1 MFNFREVD
9 FSSVDSVLTYEGNTV
24 GESRGLLVLGF
35 RVRVVG
41 LFVGILLG
49 RGASVGRF
57 DLGLRVG
64 LEVGLGLRDGLFVGL
79 DSFSKLIA
87 KSLLPVLSDL
97 HLRLELHLPEQQ
109 NASSPPALKHN

>member
-1 MFNFREVD
+1 MITEFTCSGVF
-9 FSSVDSVLTYEGNTV
+9 LV
-24 GESRGLLVLGF
+24 GFAVTGLA
-35 RVRVVG
+35 VG
-41 LFVGILLG
+41 AFVFLF
-49 RGASVGRF
+49 
-57 DLGLRVG
+57 LGLRVG
-64 LEVGLGLRDGLFVGL
+64 LAVGLGLRDGLFVGL